1 MDRSGRPGRVQSSN
15 HHLTELV
22 ELVRSDIAHGPKI
35 ETGFRAM
42 PNIVA
47 LDRLDPGA
55 GARCAQS
62 LRDEQIDN
70 VLAALPS
77 KVSISS

>member
-1 MDRSGRPGRVQSSN
+1 M
-15 HHLTELV
+15 TEHA
-22 ELVRSDIAHGPKI
+22 ELVRSDIAHDPKI
-35 ETGFRAM
+35 KTGFRPM
-42 PNIVA
+42 PNIVT

-70 VLAALPS
+70 VFAAM
-77 KVSISS
+77 SSEGIDFIPKSNFLLTCK